1 MATDA
6 NNKVFPLAFAVV
18 DYELESSWGW
28 FLECL
33 RDMIGDVIPAKG
45 ICIIFEQHIGI
56 KNAIVAWPRDENES
70 TQIFHRYCLRHVA
83 SNFNTHFQDSI
94 LQSLVL
100 KVGYATQA
108 IKFDNIMESIK

>member
-6 NNKVFPLAFAVV
+6 NNKVFPLAFTVV
-18 DYELESSWGW
+18 DYELESSWRW

-56 KNAIVAWPRDENES
+56 KNAIVA
-70 TQIFHRYCLRHVA
+70 
-83 SNFNTHFQDSI
+83 
-94 LQSLVL
+94 
-100 KVGYATQA
+100 
-108 IKFDNIMESIK
+108 